1 MLDSLIYIFFTY
13 LIYGFLHS
21 IFHGFFLIF
30 FVWKWFPFV
39 WYIYPPP
46 LRWNLKMDEK
56 WLLCVALLNFIFHFP
71 FFCNCQRVFNQE
83 ILDKSRL
90 KYKKKYNLKTYDT
103 LCHQFKKNK
112 CFLKKIWGQFQWN
125 WHSDNVITDQFVAM

>member
-56 WLLCVALLNFIFHFP
+56 WLLCVALLNVIFHFP
-71 FFCNCQRVFNQE
+71 FFCNCQRVFNPE

-90 KYKKKYNLKTYDT
+90 KYKKNIIWKLMI
-103 LCHQFKKNK
+103 LCVTS
-112 CFLKKIWGQFQWN
+112 LKKTSASWRKYEVSFNEI
-125 WHSDNVITDQFVAM
+125 DIRIML